1 MDHLDR
7 PLYSFNFVQSGE
19 NVVFDACVPAPLGF
33 QIAQL
38 VAFHQEAE
46 APPAARA
53 PGNKTA
59 AANKTAIAAR
69 AKAAV
74 SPKTAKRGKG
84 KP

>member
-1 MDHLDR
+1 MDHLNR

-38 VAFHQEAE
+38 VAERSL
-46 APPAARA
+46 APRIEESSAS
-53 PGNKTA
+53 KIV

-69 AKAAV
+69 AKGTAKV